1 MLTFSEEVLLLLLDE
16 REGIFLSVGKNTLE
30 LAMAGAVLMELAFA
44 GRIDT
49 DLERLVVIDRA
60 PTGNPMLDDVLELMA
75 KREEINNTREWIETL
90 AIEKT
95 ASIQE
100 QALASLVERGT
111 LRREEK
117 RLFQE
122 TIEHLWIFRSPR
134 YFLTEGELTEG
145 ELTEG
150 ELTEGE
156 LTEGELTEGE
166 LTEGERTDAERTDA
180 ERTDGKRTRAVPTDR
195 EPTEAEPGHNAKTR
209 FADVLFTDEIP
220 DPKDIA
226 LICLVDACGILSA
239 HLADDVARLA
249 PRIEQLRRM
258 DLIGR
263 EIASAIMAIDRSV
276 IQSTAHPLAR

>member
-1 MLTFSEEVLLLLLDE
+1 MPILDRCIVCSSTVFLPMLTFSEEVLLLLLDE

-134 YFLTEGELTEG
+134 YFLTEGSSLTAS
-145 ELTEG
+145 TD
-150 ELTEGE
+150 
-156 LTEGELTEGE
+156 
-166 LTEGERTDAERTDA
+166 GERTHP
-180 ERTDGKRTRAVPTDR
+180 VPTDR

-239 HLADDVARLA
+239 HLADDVACLA